1 MATLWLFSIP
11 LVFLW
16 AALACG
22 GEPQERQLK
31 EMGATAWDPVIME
44 ELNPNARV
52 EPRED
57 NTVCGY
63 VAGDIS
69 EFIFVG

>member
-1 MATLWLFSIP
+1 MATLWLFPIH

-22 GEPQERQLK
+22 GEPQEHQPT
-31 EMGATAWDPVIME
+31 EMSAPARDLIIME
-44 ELNPNARV
+44 EPNSNARV

-63 VAGDIS
+63 VSGDIS
-69 EFIFVG
+69 EFIFVD